1 MNPLAACVC
10 GQFDVMVVRLS
21 YVKSIQAFNFSPLLS
36 DRKPYP
42 RRQLERTLALIR
54 LASWLVS

>member
-1 MNPLAACVC
+1 MNPLATCVC

-21 YVKSIQAFNFSPLLS
+21 YVKSIQASNFSLS

-42 RRQLERTLALIR
+42 RRQLERTLALIW